1 MQAAGDRLTE
11 HTAVTAAEAGDIAEA
26 AGAGVVA
33 EGLKSCSV
41 PLYSRYVHTCPYLIR
56 LNPVSKFV

>member
-1 MQAAGDRLTE
+1 MQAARDHLTE
-11 HTAVTAAEAGDIAEA
+11 HTAVAAAEAGYIAEA

-41 PLYSRYVHTCPYLIR
+41 PLYSRYVHT
-56 LNPVSKFV
+56 SQSETSM